1 MSLPFSLRAITV
13 TSILPLATAVMAIAI
28 FVFDTIT
35 DLEIAVA
42 AFYVIVV
49 LASVTFCHS
58 RGIMLISA
66 GCLTLTLLSYFLTR
80 TGDARPG
87 LINSLISLTAIAATT
102 YLALKIVAIDT
113 EIQASRERLA
123 HVARV
128 ITLGE
133 LTASIAHEVN
143 QPLAAVVTN
152 ANACSRWL
160 AADPP
165 NLDEVTKAI
174 DRIVRDGNRASNVV
188 ARVRALAKR
197 ANPDRAWVNLNEV
210 ILEVVALT
218 QPASRRS
225 GISLHTDLAD
235 TLPRIVGDR
244 VQLQQIV
251 LNLVMNAIES
261 IKAGGEMPRDV
272 SIASAQDGDNRIM
285 VSVRDSGIGLDEANL
300 DRIFEGFFTTKLE
313 GLGMGLTICRSI
325 IDAHGGHISAAAA
338 APRGAIFRFT
348 LPIARRGTA

>member
-1 MSLPFSLRAITV
+1 MSLRFSLRAITV
-13 TSILPLATAVMAIAI
+13 SSILPLATAVMAIAI

-42 AFYVIVV
+42 AFYVVVV
-49 LASVTFCHS
+49 LVSVTFCQR

-80 TGDARPG
+80 TGDAQPG

-165 NLDEVTKAI
+165 NLDEATKAI

-188 ARVRALAKR
+188 ARVRSLAKR
-197 ANPDRAWVNLNEV
+197 ASPDRAWVNLNEV
-210 ILEVVALT
+210 ILEVVAID
-218 QPASRRS
+218 PAGLPSERNFAAHRSRGRFAAHLRRPCS
-225 GISLHTDLAD
+225 TATGGSQL
-235 TLPRIVGDR
+235 GDER
-244 VQLQQIV
+244 HRRHQGQQT
-251 LNLVMNAIES
+251 
-261 IKAGGEMPRDV
+261 G
-272 SIASAQDGDNRIM
+272 
-285 VSVRDSGIGLDEANL
+285 
-300 DRIFEGFFTTKLE
+300 
-313 GLGMGLTICRSI
+313 
-325 IDAHGGHISAAAA
+325 
-338 APRGAIFRFT
+338 APRYFDRLGSRWRQQDRGDGPRFRHR
-348 LPIARRGTA
+348 A

>member
-1 MSLPFSLRAITV
+1 MKQLSFFRAISV
-13 TSILPLATAVMAIAI
+13 SSILPLATAVMAIAI

-42 AFYVIVV
+42 AFYVVVV
-49 LASVTFCHS
+49 LVSVTFCQR

-80 TGDARPG
+80 TGSAQPG
-87 LINSLISLTAIAATT
+87 LINGLISLTAIAATT

-113 EIQASRERLA
+113 EVQVSRERLA

-128 ITLGE
+128 TTLGE

-165 NLDEVTKAI
+165 NHDEATKAI
-174 DRIVRDGNRASNVV
+174 DRIVRDANRASNVV
-188 ARVRALAKR
+188 ARVRSLAKR
-197 ANPDRAWVNLNEV
+197 ARPDRTWVSLNEV

-218 QPASRRS
+218 QPDSRRS
-225 GISLHTDLAD
+225 GISLHTDLAHD
-235 TLPRIVGDR
+235 LPPISGDR
-244 VQLQQIV
+244 IQLQQVV
-251 LNLVMNAIES
+251 LNLVMNAIDATKGSKQGPHDIS
-261 IKAGGEMPRDV
+261 IV
-272 SIASAQDGDNRIM
+272 SAQDGDNRIA
-285 VSVRDSGIGLDEANL
+285 VAIRDSGIGLDQANL
-300 DRIFEGFFTTKLE
+300 DQIFEGFFTTKPE

-325 IDAHGGHISAAAA
+325 VEAHGGRITAAPG
-338 APRGAIFRFT
+338 APRGAVFRFT
-348 LPIARRGTA
+348 LPIARRNTP